1 MNLAYIRTLW
11 EDQRLV
17 TGITIRAIQAIP
29 ADKVDARP
37 VRDMRSAKELVC
49 HLADTVKHVATGIT
63 AGRIEPYEEGE
74 KDPSIKTRE
83 DLVRK
88 MQDAWKAADAAVQA
102 ITEAKATAPIET
114 PWNFSPPAWM
124 CVQIIADEHLHHR
137 GQLYAYLR
145 TFGIEPPF
153 LWDFENSAPEFQ
165 PKQHAPA

>member
-1 MNLAYIRTLW
+1 MNLEFIRTIW
-11 EDQRLV
+11 EDQRLA

-49 HLADTVKHVATGIT
+49 HLADTMKHVATGIT

-83 DLVRK
+83 DLLRR

-102 ITEAKATAPIET
+102 INEAKAKAPIET

-124 CVQIIADEHLHHR
+124 CVQIIADEHIHHR

-145 TFGIEPPF
+145 AFGVEPPF

>member
-1 MNLAYIRTLW
+1 MNLSYIRTLW

-17 TGITIRAIQAIP
+17 TGITLRAIQAIP
-29 ADKVDARP
+29 ADKVDERP

-49 HLADTVKHVATGIT
+49 HLADTMKHVATGIT
-63 AGRIEPYEEGE
+63 TGRIEDYEKGE
-74 KDPSIKTRE
+74 KDPSIKTRD

-102 ITEAKATAPIET
+102 ITEAKAQAPIET

-145 TFGIEPPF
+145 AFGVEPPF
-153 LWDFENSAPEFQ
+153 MWGFENSAPEFQ

>member
-1 MNLAYIRTLW
+1 MNLGYIRTLW

-29 ADKVDARP
+29 EDKVDARP
-37 VRDMRSAKELVC
+37 VRDMRSTKELVC
-49 HLADTVKHVATGIT
+49 HLADTMKHVATGIT
-63 AGRIEPYEEGE
+63 AGRIESYEEGE

-88 MQDAWKAADAAVQA
+88 MQDAWKAADAAVQT
-102 ITEAKATAPIET
+102 ITEAKALAPIET
-114 PWNFSPPAWM
+114 PWNFSPPAWL

-145 TFGIEPPF
+145 TFGVEPPF
-153 LWDFENSAPEFQ
+153 MWDFENSAPEFQ